1 MVSKRSHN
9 TDPVFYQR
17 FINTLRNKIVQVL
30 YWKQLENKQEVKHS
44 RFMKME
50 QLYSPTRRLQR

>member
-30 YWKQLENKQEVKHS
+30 IIFV
-44 RFMKME
+44 
-50 QLYSPTRRLQR
+50 TRRGLAHVM